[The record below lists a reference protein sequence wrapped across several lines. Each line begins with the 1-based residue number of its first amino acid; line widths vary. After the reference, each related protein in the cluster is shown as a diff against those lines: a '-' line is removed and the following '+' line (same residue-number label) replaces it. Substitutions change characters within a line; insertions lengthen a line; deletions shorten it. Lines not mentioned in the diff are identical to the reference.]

1 VVGYA
6 ADREEV
12 GRPLAHWPAAWAFH
26 SLWVCW
32 LLAVLGI
39 PVLLRFMPEMMLRPR
54 RRWANEGE
62 T

>member
-1 VVGYA
+1 M
-6 ADREEV
+6 RLQK
-12 GRPLAHWPAAWAFH
+12 RPLANWPEAWGFH

-39 PVLLRFMPEMMLRPR
+39 PILIGFMPENMLRPR

-62 T
+62 M